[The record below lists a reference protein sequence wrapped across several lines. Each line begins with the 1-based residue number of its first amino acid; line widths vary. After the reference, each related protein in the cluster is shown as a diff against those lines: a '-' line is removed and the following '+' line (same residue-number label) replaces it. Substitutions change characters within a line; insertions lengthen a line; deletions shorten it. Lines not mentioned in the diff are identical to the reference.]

1 MKKIIIIVLAIWSI
15 IAIVSLNWYNKDFE
29 KKADI
34 RHFYQTAN
42 RITNKEDFEYML
54 DTDGGRSIIQA
65 DLAAVDPVTLPQITT
80 GKQFTYIKATYQ
92 EYRSHVETYTIT
104 HTDSKGHVSTEVKTR
119 VVWRWDTVGE
129 DSQKSQT
136 MTLFEHNY
144 PTSLFL
150 VDKYVNDIPL
160 KKIFKSSKDKGNI
173 QSTGFNKRTIWK
185 GIPAKF
191 GTTFYGELNE
201 HKLKPIQ
208 FPNQDRDSQIRL
220 HANQPI
226 NKFLEDELE
235 DNTPHPV
242 IWTIVTIVIMALI
255 AVGGVVIYTEI
266 Y

>member
-1 MKKIIIIVLAIWSI
+1 MKKIIIIVLTIWSI
-15 IAIVSLNWYNKDFE
+15 IAIVSLNWYNKDYE

-42 RITNKEDFEYML
+42 RITNKEDFDYIL

-65 DLAAVDPVTLPQITT
+65 DLVAVDPVTLPQITT

-92 EYRSHVETYTIT
+92 EYRSHVETYTVT

-119 VVWRWDTVGE
+119 TVWEWENVGKE
-129 DSQKSQT
+129 HKEAK
-136 MTLFEHNY
+136 TLSFFGHSYSSN
-144 PTSLFL
+144 LFML
-150 VDKYVNDIPL
+150 EKYEEDIPV
-160 KKIFKSSKDKGNI
+160 KDIIKGSKETGNK
-173 QSTGFNKRTIWK
+173 QYTRRDKRTIWC
-185 GIPAKF
+185 GVPAKF
-191 GTTFYGELNE
+191 GTTFYADLTDNG
-201 HKLKPIQ
+201 LKPIQ

-255 AVGGVVIYTEI
+255 AIGGVVIYTEI